1 MAVAAVLLDLR
12 LCYSMVV
19 FLELQAQLCV
29 SLELDHLAHVLHMSK
44 SLYCHDVYTVYVLLR
59 QCDYVILSYT
69 FRIDMELL
77 IPGI

>member
-1 MAVAAVLLDLR
+1 
-12 LCYSMVV
+12 
-19 FLELQAQLCV
+19 
-29 SLELDHLAHVLHMSK
+29 LHMSK